1 MKQAWCLASN
11 TNLSAKALT
20 ALYGKRW
27 GIECG
32 FRDTKDLRFGM
43 GVSALRV
50 STPDRRDRL
59 WLLNAL
65 AIALLTL
72 LGAAGEA
79 LGYDRHL
86 KSNTTK
92 RRTHSLFRQ
101 GCLLYELLPTMP
113 EPRLLPLVEQFAAML
128 AKLPVFADTF
138 EAI

>member
-1 MKQAWCLASN
+1 MANAGASRAP
-11 TNLSAKALT
+11 SATPSPKAILRRK
-20 ALYGKRW
+20 GQRS
-27 GIECG
+27 CP
-32 FRDTKDLRFGM
+32 RDLRFGM
-43 GVSALRV
+43 GMDSSRV

-92 RRTHSLFRQ
+92 RRTHSLLRQ
-101 GCLLYELLPTMP
+101 GCLLYNLIPTMP
-113 EPRLLPLVEQFAAML
+113 ELRLLPLVERFAAML
-128 AKLPVFADTF
+128 AKLPVSAD
-138 EAI
+138 ASGPI